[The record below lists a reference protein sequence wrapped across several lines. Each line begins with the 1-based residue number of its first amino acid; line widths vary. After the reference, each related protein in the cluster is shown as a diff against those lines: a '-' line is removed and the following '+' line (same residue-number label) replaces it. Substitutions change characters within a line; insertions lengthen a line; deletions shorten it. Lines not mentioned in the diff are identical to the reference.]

1 MQFLPDGPDIP
12 DELIALQ
19 EKGNVVFICGAGV
32 SRTIGLPTFR
42 GLVEGIYHELGETWD
57 QHPAEREGMLADGE
71 LAGQYDRVLRSLERR
86 LAASDLARNRRM
98 RERIRAAVRNQLTP
112 PANADLSNH
121 LALLNLS
128 RNAEGQIRLLTTNFD
143 TVFERAWLAQH
154 GQPISSHAG
163 PAMPQPKVAGFDG
176 VLHLHGRLGDTG
188 IAPAL
193 EETSLVLTS
202 AEFGDAY
209 LRSGWASRYVYDLV
223 RACTVV
229 LVGYEADDPPMRY
242 LLEVLETDRE
252 RYPDLQKVYAFGS
265 CVVGQE
271 ELKRALWQAKGVEP
285 ILYTTQDSD
294 HSYLYRAVREWRRY
308 AEDPTA
314 WRRERLRGILSQD
327 PEAIE
332 EAIMQECVVL
342 LGHGDASQIL
352 GELSPAAAWLPAL
365 IQNRAISK
373 VRARY
378 GEWVASRINDPEM
391 IRACSDIHSIDE
403 QSAWLI
409 HRAMEHEQP
418 NLTPARLRAWHLIL
432 SDKRKPRLE
441 GFDDRWFRALKRIK
455 NGDITH
461 EVRSVIAELLR
472 PQLKVSKPVLW
483 WRVVKHE
490 EPPETV
496 RSLIDIDFKSA
507 EYPPTKD
514 ILNAWPQEVSQ
525 GIALFRVVE
534 RQLIDALEEASD
546 VGFLD
551 DGDGASRDVP
561 SVARHQQNEYSSG
574 FYPITRVLADLWERV
589 ATKDHETARALVTT
603 WAASPYF
610 LLRRLHLFALCQPE
624 TRCTQRAR

>member
-223 RACTVV
+223 RA
-229 LVGYEADDPPMRY
+229 
-242 LLEVLETDRE
+242 
-252 RYPDLQKVYAFGS
+252 
-265 CVVGQE
+265 
-271 ELKRALWQAKGVEP
+271 
-285 ILYTTQDSD
+285 
-294 HSYLYRAVREWRRY
+294 
-308 AEDPTA
+308 
-314 WRRERLRGILSQD
+314 
-327 PEAIE
+327 
-332 EAIMQECVVL
+332 
-342 LGHGDASQIL
+342 
-352 GELSPAAAWLPAL
+352 
-365 IQNRAISK
+365 
-373 VRARY
+373 
-378 GEWVASRINDPEM
+378 
-391 IRACSDIHSIDE
+391 
-403 QSAWLI
+403 
-409 HRAMEHEQP
+409 
-418 NLTPARLRAWHLIL
+418 
-432 SDKRKPRLE
+432 
-441 GFDDRWFRALKRIK
+441 
-455 NGDITH
+455 
-461 EVRSVIAELLR
+461 
-472 PQLKVSKPVLW
+472 
-483 WRVVKHE
+483 
-490 EPPETV
+490 
-496 RSLIDIDFKSA
+496 
-507 EYPPTKD
+507 
-514 ILNAWPQEVSQ
+514 
-525 GIALFRVVE
+525 
-534 RQLIDALEEASD
+534 
-546 VGFLD
+546 
-551 DGDGASRDVP
+551 
-561 SVARHQQNEYSSG
+561 
-574 FYPITRVLADLWERV
+574 
-589 ATKDHETARALVTT
+589 
-603 WAASPYF
+603 
-610 LLRRLHLFALCQPE
+610 
-624 TRCTQRAR
+624 